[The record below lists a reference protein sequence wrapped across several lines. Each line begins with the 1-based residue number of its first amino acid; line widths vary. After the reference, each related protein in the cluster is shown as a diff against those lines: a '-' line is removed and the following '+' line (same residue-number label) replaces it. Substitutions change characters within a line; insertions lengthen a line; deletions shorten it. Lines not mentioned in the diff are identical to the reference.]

1 MIKVIITD
9 DHPIVREGLEKI
21 LSRDENIH
29 VAGTARNARELMSLL
44 HTEECTV
51 VVLDITLPDRNG
63 IDVLEQI
70 KREKPH
76 VNVLMLSV
84 HKEELYAMRAFRA
97 GASGYM
103 TKESAPEEL
112 INTIKCIAA
121 GKSYASPFMTEKLFD
136 TIEGKKA
143 DASLHGDLTNREL
156 QILCMIAAGE
166 TPRAIAEK
174 LYLSVKTVNAYRER
188 ILKKM
193 NMRSNAEL
201 VRYAFQQG
209 LIE

>member
-1 MIKVIITD
+1 MIRILIAD

-21 LSRDENIH
+21 LSRDKDIH
-29 VAGTARNARELMSLL
+29 VAGMARDAGELISLL
-44 HTEECTV
+44 NKEECHI

-70 KREKPH
+70 KREKPR
-76 VNVLMLSV
+76 VNVLILSV
-84 HKEELYAMRAFRA
+84 HKEELYALRAFKA
-97 GASGYM
+97 GASGYI

-112 INTIKCIAA
+112 VNAVKCIAA
-121 GKSYASPFMTEKLFD
+121 GKRYASPAMTDKLID
-136 TIEGKKA
+136 AAEGKK
-143 DASLHGDLTNREL
+143 SNVTLHGDLTNREL

-166 TPRAIAEK
+166 SPKATAEK

-193 NMRSNAEL
+193 GMKSNAEL
-201 VRYAFQQG
+201 IHYAFQND